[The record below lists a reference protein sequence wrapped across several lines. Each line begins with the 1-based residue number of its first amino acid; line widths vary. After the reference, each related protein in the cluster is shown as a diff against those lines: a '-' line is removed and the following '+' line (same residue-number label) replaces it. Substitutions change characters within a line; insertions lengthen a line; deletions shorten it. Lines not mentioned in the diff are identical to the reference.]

1 LKIKTMKKSFKFRR
15 IAGFILIGTAAIL
28 LFGFIVMQLWNN
40 VLTSAIAVNTISFGQ
55 ALGILLLSK
64 ILFGGFSGGRGGGWK
79 GRREPWNEQ
88 MKEKWQ
94 TMTPEE
100 QEKVKHEWR
109 NRYNRWCRTSQTQHT
124 NEERKTDTAL

>member
-1 LKIKTMKKSFKFRR
+1 MKGSYKFRR

-40 VLTSAIAVNTISFGQ
+40 VLTSAVNVNTITFGQ

-64 ILFGGFSGGRGGGWK
+64 ILFGGFKGGGSGGWK
-79 GRREPWNEQ
+79 GKGGPWNNE
-88 MKEKWQ
+88 MREKWQ

-100 QEKVKHEWR
+100 QEKVKNEWR
-109 NRYNRWCRTSQTQHT
+109 NRYNRWCRPSQTKQSSEENNT
-124 NEERKTDTAL
+124 NTAQ

>member
-1 LKIKTMKKSFKFRR
+1 MTNMKRSFKLRR
-15 IAGFILIGTAAIL
+15 IAGFILIATAAIL

-40 VLTSAIAVNTISFGQ
+40 VLTSAVPVNTITFGQ

-79 GRREPWNEQ
+79 GKGAPWNNE
-88 MKEKWQ
+88 MREKWQ

-100 QEKVKHEWR
+100 QEKFKHEWR
-109 NRYNRWCRTSQTQHT
+109 NRYNRWCRPSQTQQSS
-124 NEERKTDTAL
+124 EEGKNNAAP